1 MIRVLVLIAVAGFFV
16 ALLSLAGAAGLGGAD
31 IAKNG
36 WRIPAFWNNGDNW
49 RYSDDNG
56 SVSWDGPT
64 TTRELTWD
72 GDEQFEISVP
82 ADIAYTQGP
91 VAKLTVEGP
100 KEAVDRVVMEGG
112 HLRFDTHRGYR
123 NSHGNRFKVTLT
135 APSVTQFRL
144 EGSEHLTIA
153 DYKQDELEVHI
164 AGSGN
169 VTAKGEA
176 RHVELHVAGSGD
188 ADLGGV
194 KADEVKVSIA
204 GSGNATVA
212 PKDSVE
218 IHVAGAGDITLLT
231 RPANVEQHIAGS
243 GHIIYRDP
251 TPAETAAQA
260 GTSAPAATAAAPAA
274 PATPATPAKP
284 VLPGIAA
291 QPAAP
296 ATPAKPAPAKPAK
309 ARAT

>member
-31 IAKNG
+31 IARNG
-36 WRIPAFWNNGDNW
+36 WKVPAFWNNSDNW
-49 RYSDDNG
+49 NYSDDNG
-56 SVSWDGPT
+56 SVSWNGPT
-64 TTRELTWD
+64 TTRELSWD
-72 GDEQFEISVP
+72 GERFEISVP
-82 ADIAYTQGP
+82 ADITYTQGP

-100 KEAVDRVVMEGG
+100 QEAVDRVVMDGG
-112 HLRFDTHRGYR
+112 HLRFDSHRGYR
-123 NSHGNRFKVTLT
+123 NIHGNRFKVTLT

-144 EGSEHLTIA
+144 EGSERLTIA

-169 VTAKGEA
+169 VEAKGEA
-176 RHVELHVAGSGD
+176 RHVELHIAGSGD
-188 ADLGGV
+188 ANLGGL

-212 PKDSVE
+212 PKDSLE
-218 IHVAGAGDITLLT
+218 THVAGAGDITLLT
-231 RPANVEQHIAGS
+231 RPPNVEQHTAGS

-251 TPAETAAQA
+251 TAEETAAQN
-260 GTSAPAATAAAPAA
+260 GTALTAAA
-274 PATPATPAKP
+274 PATPANPATPAEPAKP
-284 VLPGIAA
+284 VLPSIAA
-291 QPAAP
+291 KPSAP
-296 ATPAKPAPAKPAK
+296 AVPAKPAAK

>member
-31 IAKNG
+31 IARNG
-36 WRIPAFWNNGDNW
+36 WKIPAFWNNEDNW
-49 RYSDDNG
+49 RDSDNG

-64 TTRELTWD
+64 TTRDLTWD

-82 ADIAYTQGP
+82 AYITYTQGP

-123 NSHGNRFKVTLT
+123 NSRGNRFKVTLT
-135 APSVTQFRL
+135 APTVTQFRL
-144 EGSEHLTIA
+144 EGSEHLSII

-164 AGSGN
+164 AGAGN

-212 PKDSVE
+212 PKNSVE

-231 RPANVEQHIAGS
+231 RPPNVEQHIAGS

-251 TPAETAAQA
+251 TAEETAAQN
-260 GTSAPAATAAAPAA
+260 GTAVTVAAPAA
-274 PATPATPAKP
+274 PATPAEPAKP
-284 VLPGIAA
+284 VLPSIAA
-291 QPAAP
+291 KPSPPAP
-296 ATPAKPAPAKPAK
+296 PAKPAAK

>member
-36 WRIPAFWNNGDNW
+36 WRVPAFWNSDNW
-49 RYSDDNG
+49 NSSDDNS
-56 SVSWDGPT
+56 SVNWDGPT
-64 TTRELTWD
+64 ATRDLTWD
-72 GDEQFEISVP
+72 GDEEFEVSVP
-82 ADIAYTQGP
+82 ADITYTQGP

-100 KEAVDRVVMEGG
+100 KEAVDRVIIDGG

-135 APSVTQFRL
+135 APTVTRFKL

-153 DYKQDELEVHI
+153 DYKQDELEVRI

-176 RHVELHVAGSGD
+176 RRVELHVAGSGD

-194 KADEVKVSIA
+194 KADEVTVSIA

-212 PKDSVE
+212 PKNSVE

-231 RPANVEQHIAGS
+231 RPPNVEQHIAGS

-251 TPAETAAQA
+251 TPEETAAQQ
-260 GTSAPAATAAAPAA
+260 GTAPTPAA
-274 PATPATPAKP
+274 PATPASPAEPAKP
-284 VLPGIAA
+284 ALPGIAA
-291 QPAAP
+291 KPSPPA
-296 ATPAKPAPAKPAK
+296 APAKPAK